1 MTYSISEVETLTGL
15 NASTLRYYEKEGLLP
30 SVSRSSNGRR
40 IYSDEQMDW
49 LKFVIALKS
58 TGMTLDEIKSYVD
71 MIFEGDDTLI
81 ERREFL
87 EQHKKR
93 IEQQMTE
100 TFSHMQRI
108 IQKITYYDTVMLKK
122 DYLDQR

>member
-30 SVSRSSNGRR
+30 AVSRSSNGRR
-40 IYSDEQMDW
+40 VYSDEQMDW

-58 TGMTLDEIKSYVD
+58 TGMTLDEIKTYVEL
-71 MIFEGDDTLI
+71 IFQGDDTLM

-87 EQHKKR
+87 DQHKKR
-93 IEQQMTE
+93 IERQMTE

-108 IQKITYYDTVMLKK
+108 IQKITYYDTVILKK
-122 DYLDQR
+122 DYLDQH